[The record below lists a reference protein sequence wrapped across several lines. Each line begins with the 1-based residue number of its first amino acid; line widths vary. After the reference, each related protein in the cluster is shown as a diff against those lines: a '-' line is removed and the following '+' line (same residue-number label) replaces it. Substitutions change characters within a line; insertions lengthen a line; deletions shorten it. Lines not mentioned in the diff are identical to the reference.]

1 MIQNATVTL
10 RVIEKVDDRPSNHD
24 KTRQSVHDTVVSVN
38 LNYVSAQTSIQDF
51 GISNSKMINIRTLIP
66 LPDFDFVIVDGL
78 KYTLYAS
85 QSVVDRRNLTLVE
98 VDA

>member
-10 RVIEKVDDRPSNHD
+10 RKVIKGEDRPSNHSSSP
-24 KTRQSVHDTVVSVN
+24 TNNDTIVAVN

-51 GISNSKMINIRTLIP
+51 GISNSKMINIRTLTP

-78 KYTLYAS
+78 KYTL
-85 QSVVDRRNLTLVE
+85 
-98 VDA
+98 

>member
-10 RVIEKVDDRPSNHD
+10 RKVIKGEDRPSNHGSSP
-24 KTRQSVHDTVVSVN
+24 TNNDTIVSVN